1 MMVCVYCGS
10 PAGPGAPSHIAGID
24 CAGPK
29 PEPVIALTI
38 EQWRRLHQ
46 LWEETYQASMEKDFI
61 YPREEISQMIHDRVR
76 GIEEIIEGN
85 GFALHHD
92 THNENGYRP

>member
-1 MMVCVYCGS
+1 MMACVYCGA
-10 PAGPGAPSHIAGID
+10 PVGPGAPSHIAGID

-29 PEPVIALTI
+29 PEPVISLTI
-38 EQWRRLHQ
+38 EQWRRLHR
-46 LWEETYQASMEKDFI
+46 LWEETYIVSTRT
-61 YPREEISQMIHDRVR
+61 YRSRSEISQMIRERVR

-92 THNENGYRP
+92 THSENGYRP